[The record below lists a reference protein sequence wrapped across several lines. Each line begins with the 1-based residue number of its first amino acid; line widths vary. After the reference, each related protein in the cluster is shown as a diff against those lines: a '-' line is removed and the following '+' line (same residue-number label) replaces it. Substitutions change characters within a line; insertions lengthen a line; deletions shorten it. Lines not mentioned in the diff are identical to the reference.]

1 MIVSLPLTVA
11 PTGGITV
18 DTDAYTAGD
27 VVGGLLTF
35 DVASGMGGGVIN
47 RVRVVD
53 EDNQGAAFDLYL
65 FNAVPT
71 TIADDAAFASAVLI
85 ADVQKLLCKISIGS
99 YTTLNSI
106 KYYHSAVLNYSYTTD
121 TGNLYGYLVANGST
135 PNFTNADAVSIY
147 LEIITEGN

>member
-1 MIVSLPLTVA
+1 MIVSKPMTVS

-35 DVASGMGGGVIN
+35 DVSSGMGGGLIN

-53 EDNQGAAFDLYL
+53 EDNQSAAFNLYL

-71 TIADDAAFASAVLI
+71 TIADDAAFASAVTI
-85 ADVQKLLCKISIGS
+85 ADVQKLVCKVSIGS

-106 KYYHSAVLNYSYTTD
+106 DYYHSAVLNYAFTSD
-121 TGNLYGYLVANGST
+121 AEKLYGYLVANGST

-147 LEIITEGN
+147 LEILTEGN